1 MGNNPVVPPCL
12 LTAKPN
18 TVNRYKAVPGNLT
31 LLLADVTGQT
41 NVDSVNSKVTD
52 ITNPNNPV
60 AVTHNC
66 TTTSLAFLISAGKTY
81 LVQFAFVQ
89 ITNPYGS
96 TANLKEGCG
105 AVLDTIDATNLFPAY
120 LMEA

>member
-1 MGNNPVVPPCL
+1 MGTTPAVPPCL

-18 TVNRYKAVPGNLT
+18 TVNRYTAVPGSLT
-31 LLLADVTGQT
+31 LLVADVTGQT

-52 ITNPNNPV
+52 ITNVNSPI

-66 TTTSLAFLISAGKTY
+66 TQSSLTFQIVVGKTY

-89 ITNPYGS
+89 ITNPFGS
-96 TANLKEGCG
+96 TAKLKEACG
-105 AVLDTIDATNLFPAY
+105 TVLDTIDATNLFPAY
-120 LMEA
+120 VMEA

>member
-1 MGNNPVVPPCL
+1 MGNAPAVPACL

-18 TVNRYKAVPGNLT
+18 NVNRYTAIPGSLT
-31 LLLADVTGQT
+31 LLVADVTGQT

-52 ITNPNNPV
+52 TTNPSNPI
-60 AVTHNC
+60 AVTHSC
-66 TTTSLAFLISAGKTY
+66 TPTSLTFQIAVGKTY

-96 TANLKEGCG
+96 TAKLKEACG

-120 LMEA
+120 VMEA